1 MADSTLSPEKQARI
15 SELLDAAAKLIDGLT
30 DEQQLKTLRLS
41 RTGDTI
47 TVHWLSYSP
56 EFAAAILTAC
66 GLASNNGIRVD
77 YRGGTMHVH
86 LNQKS
91 GQWDSV
97 DAREMGR
104 EGEELHEVRRL
115 ARKEYGL

>member
-1 MADSTLSPEKQARI
+1 MADSTLSPEKQSHI
-15 SELLDAAAKLIDGLT
+15 SELLDAAVKLIDGLG

-41 RTGDTI
+41 RTGDTV
-47 TVHWLSYSP
+47 TVHWLNYSP

-66 GLASNNGIRVD
+66 GLVSKNGIRVD
-77 YRGGTMHVH
+77 YRGGTMHIH
-86 LNQKS
+86 LHQNA

-104 EGEELHEVRRL
+104 EGKELQRVRRL
-115 ARKEYGL
+115 ARQEYWL